1 MKIVRLSQLIFD
13 EISLVTQVPIKNA
26 KDRPEADNKWR
37 KLLFFIKAE
46 GLTRT
51 IAKIKSKKD
60 KRFLVEKFNTIVV
73 VKINNRTFANFSIQT
88 SKEINNFVL
97 NNAFYH
103 IEKAEHLEYKNVQY
117 NQYIESFDVND
128 EQFGTS
134 QILQC
139 KNLNTSK
146 LTTHNE
152 GVFIY
157 GLGDYSRVYIA
168 PNIKKLKKIFC
179 VDYISSFSE
188 YYKTKYNY
196 INYGLVPQDSYD
208 QIKRVKKPLA
218 IIATYH
224 SDHTRIVN
232 EIFNINPETIFF
244 IEKPPCVTLSDIE
257 TLIGLYKKGAKIEI
271 GYNRRFIK
279 VNQNLKSKLKGEK
292 AIINISVKEI
302 LINQNHWY
310 FWKNQGTRITGN
322 LTHWIDLSNYWLED
336 EIPVE
341 LNMLKSTT
349 KDETFTVSILY
360 SKGSLVNLSVSDKG
374 STLRGVQEKIEI
386 RTESETYFIDD
397 YLKNSVID
405 KHGVKRSNN
414 KMKRL
419 KGHDNMYK
427 HIVNVFQDK
436 APFKYNVEELIKTT
450 LTTYYLS
457 YMFENDIKNFKIKD
471 IITNHLQNI

>member
-179 VDYISSFSE
+179 VDYISSF
-188 YYKTKYNY
+188 
-196 INYGLVPQDSYD
+196 
-208 QIKRVKKPLA
+208 
-218 IIATYH
+218 
-224 SDHTRIVN
+224 
-232 EIFNINPETIFF
+232 F
-244 IEKPPCVTLSDIE
+244 
-257 TLIGLYKKGAKIEI
+257 
-271 GYNRRFIK
+271 
-279 VNQNLKSKLKGEK
+279 
-292 AIINISVKEI
+292 
-302 LINQNHWY
+302 
-310 FWKNQGTRITGN
+310 
-322 LTHWIDLSNYWLED
+322 
-336 EIPVE
+336 
-341 LNMLKSTT
+341 
-349 KDETFTVSILY
+349 
-360 SKGSLVNLSVSDKG
+360 
-374 STLRGVQEKIEI
+374 
-386 RTESETYFIDD
+386 
-397 YLKNSVID
+397 
-405 KHGVKRSNN
+405 
-414 KMKRL
+414 
-419 KGHDNMYK
+419 
-427 HIVNVFQDK
+427 
-436 APFKYNVEELIKTT
+436 
-450 LTTYYLS
+450 
-457 YMFENDIKNFKIKD
+457 
-471 IITNHLQNI
+471 